1 MGSVAP
7 GGTVCVEAPGDIAY
21 RYVVLRAV
29 AAVCK
34 LAINEVCGRSV
45 PGDGFTNQ
53 VVSAVGEAFNNIALH
68 CYQDRP
74 TDIVRVRMTIE
85 SNVLHLTIEDYGA
98 SFDPLTARLPDL
110 DTLPESGLGVFIMRS
125 LMDDVT
131 YRPGRPN
138 VLSLLKR
145 IRECPA
151 ELPGLSGKGTKN
163 GLLQD

>member
-1 MGSVAP
+1 MGSRGSRGKP
-7 GGTVCVEAPGDIAY
+7 FCVERRATLAY

-74 TDIVRVRMTIE
+74 TDIVRVRMT
-85 SNVLHLTIEDYGA
+85 N
-98 SFDPLTARLPDL
+98 
-110 DTLPESGLGVFIMRS
+110 
-125 LMDDVT
+125 
-131 YRPGRPN
+131 
-138 VLSLLKR
+138 R
-145 IRECPA
+145 I
-151 ELPGLSGKGTKN
+151 
-163 GLLQD
+163 

>member
-98 SFDPLTARLPDL
+98 SFDPLTAGLPDTVKGAIKAATPL
-110 DTLPESGLGVFIMRS
+110 GRFASVDEVAAAVAFLASDEAAYITGQVLGV
-125 LMDDVT
+125 D
-131 YRPGRPN
+131 G
-138 VLSLLKR
+138 
-145 IRECPA
+145 
-151 ELPGLSGKGTKN
+151 GLAMM
-163 GLLQD
+163 